1 MKNDI
6 KFNKAMMDT
15 ALIWSTL
22 SSCTKLKVGAII
34 AYNDRIISNGYNG
47 TMSGMSNQCEE
58 YHLTCT
64 CGEVHIFTDTPRFK
78 ESRGPTTHNSITVLS
93 TPDLNSL
100 EYYRGIEFDNYK
112 KECHKCKSIMLFNK
126 KELTVKT
133 NEFTLH
139 AEQNAIL
146 DAAKH
151 GRKLNGSTIYVT
163 HSPCPTCA
171 KMIAGVGIKKVIY
184 LNDYKDD
191 SGIEYLKRLNIEI
204 IKIGD

>member
-64 CGEVHIFTDTPRFK
+64 CGEVHIFTDTPLMK
-78 ESRGPTTHNSITVLS
+78 NVYDTGTSTYS
-93 TPDLNSL
+93 TPDHNSL
-100 EYYRGIEFDNYK
+100 EFYRGIEFDNYK

-171 KMIAGVGIKKVIY
+171 KMIAGVGIKKVVY

-204 IKIGD
+204 IKLGN

>member
-1 MKNDI
+1 MKDN
-6 KFNKAMMDT
+6 KFDKAMMDT
-15 ALIWSTL
+15 AITWSTL
-22 SSCTKLKVGAII
+22 SSCVKLKVGAVI
-34 AYNDRIISNGYNG
+34 AYDNRIISNGYNG

-58 YHLTCT
+58 YTFTCT
-64 CGEVHIFTDTPRFK
+64 CGEVHIFTDTPLMK
-78 ESRGPTTHNSITVLS
+78 NVYDTGTSTYS

-100 EYYRGIEFDNYK
+100 EYYRCIEFENYK
-112 KECHKCKSIMLFNK
+112 KECHKCKGTMFFNK
-126 KELTVKT
+126 KELIIKT

-151 GRKLNGSTIYVT
+151 GRKLDGSTIYVT

-184 LNDYKDD
+184 LNDYRDD
-191 SGIEYLKRLNIEI
+191 SGLDYLKRLNIET
-204 IKIGD
+204 IKLGELK

>member
-1 MKNDI
+1 MKIN
-6 KFNKAMMDT
+6 KFDKAMMET

-22 SSCTKLKVGAII
+22 SSCVKLKVGAVI
-34 AYNDRIISNGYNG
+34 AYDKRIISNGYNG
-47 TMSGMSNQCEE
+47 TMSGTSNQCEE
-58 YHLTCT
+58 YHLTCK
-64 CGEVHIFTDTPRFK
+64 CEEVHIFTDTPK
-78 ESRGPTTHNSITVLS
+78 MTTVWETPTSKLS

-100 EYYRGIEFDNYK
+100 EFYRGVEFDRYK
-112 KECHKCKSIMLFNK
+112 KECYKCKALMVFSK
-126 KELTVKT
+126 KDLVIKT

-151 GRKLNGSTIYVT
+151 GRKLDGSTIYVT

-184 LNDYKDD
+184 LNDYRD
-191 SGIEYLKRLNIEI
+191 SSGLEYLKKLNIEI
-204 IKIGD
+204 MKLDN

>member
-1 MKNDI
+1 MEYN
-6 KFNKAMMDT
+6 KFDKAMMDT
-15 ALIWSTL
+15 AITWSTL
-22 SSCTKLKVGAII
+22 SSCVKLKVGAVI
-34 AYNDRIISNGYNG
+34 AYDNRIISNGYNG

-64 CGEVHIFTDTPRFK
+64 CGEEHIFTDTPLMK
-78 ESRGPTTHNSITVLS
+78 IVYDTGTSTYS

-100 EYYRGIEFDNYK
+100 EYYRGIEFENYK
-112 KECHKCKSIMLFNK
+112 KVCEKCNETMFFNK
-126 KELTVKT
+126 RELIIKT

-151 GRKLNGSTIYVT
+151 GRKLDGSTIYVT

-184 LNDYKDD
+184 LNDYRDD
-191 SGIEYLKRLNIEI
+191 SGLDYLKRLNIET
-204 IKIGD
+204 IKMRN